1 MKVYETWKV
10 LGMAPAYEGMCEFA
24 STVRVT
30 QFKGLRVER
39 REEWLG
45 LIL

>member
-10 LGMAPAYEGMCEFA
+10 LGMAPAYEGICEFA

-30 QFKGLRVER
+30 QFKGLRDTGTER
-39 REEWLG
+39 TGQW
-45 LIL
+45 